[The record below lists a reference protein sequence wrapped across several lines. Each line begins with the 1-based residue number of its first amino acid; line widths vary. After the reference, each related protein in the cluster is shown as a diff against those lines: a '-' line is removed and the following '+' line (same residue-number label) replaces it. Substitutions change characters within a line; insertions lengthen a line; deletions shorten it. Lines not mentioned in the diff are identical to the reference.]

1 MELDIKNRSFHVISG
16 RLRMELYGLKNNPEI
31 AQNFEEFFS
40 TIDGIQ
46 FMKTNI
52 ITGKILLHYDE
63 NVIPLHELC
72 YFIAKFEESLIGQVY
87 GIQEMEEE
95 HDEKDDSEAEI
106 SKYVAAASEIPTKSF
121 HNKYKPTGGWIDL
134 RLCASEQ
141 LGTST

>member
-31 AQNFEEFFS
+31 AQNFEGFFS

-63 NVIPLHELC
+63 NVIPLHEVC
-72 YFIAKFEESLIGQVY
+72 YFIAKFEESLIRKFTRY
-87 GIQEMEEE
+87 R
-95 HDEKDDSEAEI
+95 K
-106 SKYVAAASEIPTKSF
+106 
-121 HNKYKPTGGWIDL
+121 
-134 RLCASEQ
+134 
-141 LGTST
+141 